1 MSECSEISSGIKSA
15 WFQNG
20 KEQII
25 GMVVKTAESEEAG
38 TEGAKK
44 RQEVSEMAAPEWGSP
59 NHGEEYFL
67 IIAHHM
73 LCDAEVV

>member
-1 MSECSEISSGIKSA
+1 
-15 WFQNG
+15 
-20 KEQII
+20 
-25 GMVVKTAESEEAG
+25 MVVKTAESEEAG

-44 RQEVSEMAAPEWGSP
+44 RQEVSEMAAPKWGSP

-73 LCDAEVV
+73 LCDAEVI